1 MKLMQLLDKKD
12 LGFNDLKSVVMS
24 IRLNSFK
31 LSDVVI
37 EYGLKLI
44 RKYKGRLGD

>member
-1 MKLMQLLDKKD
+1 MQLLDKKD
-12 LGFNDLKSVVMS
+12 KGFNDLRSIVMS

-31 LSDVVI
+31 LSDVVV

>member
-1 MKLMQLLDKKD
+1 MKLMQLIDKKNK
-12 LGFNDLKSVVMS
+12 GFNDLKSIIMS

-44 RKYKGRLGD
+44 RNYKGRLGD